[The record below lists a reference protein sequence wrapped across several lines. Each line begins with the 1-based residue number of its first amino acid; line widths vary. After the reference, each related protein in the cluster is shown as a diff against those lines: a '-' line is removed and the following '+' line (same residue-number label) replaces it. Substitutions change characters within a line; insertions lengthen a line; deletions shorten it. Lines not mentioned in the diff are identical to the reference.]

1 LSLFPV
7 IDRLNASSSRCPSP
21 LAVALDAFAE
31 KSGITRSEAVRQL
44 IERGLAK
51 GRGGSRS

>member
-1 LSLFPV
+1 VAGRIP
-7 IDRLNASSSRCPSP
+7 PP